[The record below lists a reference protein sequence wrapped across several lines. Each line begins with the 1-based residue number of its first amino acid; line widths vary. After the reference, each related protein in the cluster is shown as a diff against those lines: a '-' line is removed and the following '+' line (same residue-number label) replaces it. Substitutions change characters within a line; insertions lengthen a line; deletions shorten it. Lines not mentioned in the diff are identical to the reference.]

1 MRRRYQN
8 LSKEEKEKRGNMDV
22 NGIKISLEM
31 KKKGLLRTEKKYKM
45 KKTLRNH

>member
-1 MRRRYQN
+1 MRGRYQK

-22 NGIKISLEM
+22 NSIKISLEM